1 MRALLLTVALTI
13 FASTHAAADHP
24 GGETPRFWADG
35 NSEAS
40 QRIEQILDGPL
51 SNLGIEFTQAPLE
64 EIVAFLQQEYDLEIQ
79 FDHRALD
86 DLGES
91 TDAAITLNVRSV
103 TLRSALKLMLRDLDL
118 CCVVEDEYLLVTS
131 IGEASS
137 RQRTAVY
144 PVGDLTE
151 QYGVDNL
158 VDAIISCSVDTF
170 AVNGG
175 TGEVVP
181 LGEQHLVVTVDP
193 ITHDKVAGVLQAMRA
208 AHEFCESAHEE
219 SNDDHSDEA
228 DHGASHHDHG
238 DEDHVD
244 LDEEDLDPFSEF
256 DDGDDG
262 DFGDDNPFG
271 F

>member
-1 MRALLLTVALTI
+1 MRALLLTVALTV
-13 FASTHAAADHP
+13 FASAYAVADHP

-35 NSEAS
+35 NSATS

-51 SNLGIEFTQAPLE
+51 TNLGIEFHDTPLE
-64 EIVAFLQQEYDLEIQ
+64 EIVAFLQDEYDLEIQ
-79 FDHRALD
+79 FDNRALD

-91 TDAAITLNVRSV
+91 TDVAITLNVRNV

-118 CCVVEDEYLLVTS
+118 CFVAEDEYLLITS
-131 IGEASS
+131 IDEASS
-137 RQRTAVY
+137 RLRTAVY

-151 QYGVDNL
+151 RYGVDNL

-175 TGEVVP
+175 SGEVVP
-181 LGEQHLVVTVDP
+181 LGDENLVITVDS

-208 AHEFCESAHEE
+208 ADEFCEGAHSGHDEDE
-219 SNDDHSDEA
+219 YGDELPDLDPELSHDHDDDVDVDEMDEA
-228 DHGASHHDHG
+228 
-238 DEDHVD
+238 
-244 LDEEDLDPFSEF
+244 DLDPFSDF
-256 DDGDDG
+256 DDDDS
-262 DFGDDNPFG
+262 DDNPFG